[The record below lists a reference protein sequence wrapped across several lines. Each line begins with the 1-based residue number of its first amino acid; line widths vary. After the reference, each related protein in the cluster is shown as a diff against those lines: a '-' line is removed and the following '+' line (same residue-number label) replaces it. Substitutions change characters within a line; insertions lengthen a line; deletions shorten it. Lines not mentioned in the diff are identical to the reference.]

1 MKHKRWFIYMLRWQ
15 LSTPVLAPI
24 MHWIS
29 GQPTCWMGAIVAN
42 LVGGEIFYFV
52 DKWIFKN
59 N

>member
-1 MKHKRWFIYMLRWQ
+1 MLRWQ

-29 GQPTCWMGAIVAN
+29 GQPICWPGAVVAN
-42 LVGGEIFYFV
+42 LVGGEVFYFV